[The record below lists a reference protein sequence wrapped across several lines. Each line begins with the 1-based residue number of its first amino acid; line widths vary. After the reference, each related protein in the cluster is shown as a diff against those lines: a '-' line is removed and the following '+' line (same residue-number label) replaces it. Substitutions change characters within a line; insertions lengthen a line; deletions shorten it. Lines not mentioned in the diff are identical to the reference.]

1 MQIPSFI
8 FLIHLLSS
16 ISIGHG
22 RSNIQRSKRSYNCLP
37 GCATCSPLNGCLS
50 CKPRFFF
57 HLVLEGIRQRGVC
70 LTSCPL
76 GHYGMRSP
84 HVMFCSYCPAECKPD
99 CASCFSEHFCTRCHP
114 GSFLFQG
121 KCGNSCPNG
130 LAAITELRECAG
142 NIQWRSWM
150 ETRTRQVP
158 HFLRVHADPCP
169 HVSEVRKCIIR
180 KGVNSNEFK
189 SI

>member
-22 RSNIQRSKRSYNCLP
+22 RLNIQRSKRKYSNVPLLSGSYNCLP

-70 LTSCPL
+70 LTSCPR
-76 GHYGMRSP
+76 GHYGVRSP

-130 LAAITELRECAG
+130 LALMRCNPQKWT
-142 NIQWRSWM
+142 SWI

-158 HFLRVHADPCP
+158 HFLRVHADPFHLC
-169 HVSEVRKCIIR
+169 SIRCGII
-180 KGVNSNEFK
+180 
-189 SI
+189 

>member
-22 RSNIQRSKRSYNCLP
+22 RSNIQRSKRKYSNVPLLSGSYNCLP

-70 LTSCPL
+70 LTSCPR
-76 GHYGMRSP
+76 GHYGVGICLCVSE
-84 HVMFCSYCPAECKPD
+84 CPAGCELCVSRNACERCRADMYRLHGLCHHTCPGGFIPD
-99 CASCFSEHFCTRCHP
+99 LQLMRCNPQSER
-114 GSFLFQG
+114 
-121 KCGNSCPNG
+121 
-130 LAAITELRECAG
+130 RV
-142 NIQWRSWM
+142 
-150 ETRTRQVP
+150 ETRTQQVP

-169 HVSEVRKCIIR
+169 HVSEVRNV
-180 KGVNSNEFK
+180 GQS
-189 SI
+189 S